1 MTTRPIYLD
10 YNSTT
15 PLDQGVLD
23 EMLPWMTQQ
32 FWNAA
37 STHPLGR
44 RAAIATDT
52 AREEIAA
59 FVGVQPREIV
69 FMSGATEADN
79 AALKGACAAG
89 APNRKH
95 IIIGA
100 TEHKA
105 VLDTAGWLGDQ
116 GAEVAIAP
124 VDGSGRIIEGAFR
137 ELLDETVGLVSI
149 MLANNETGVL
159 APISD
164 LAAATHE
171 VGAIF
176 HTDATQAVGRISV
189 DFAALGVDLASF
201 SAHKMYGPKGVGAL
215 FVSRRTDIDPL
226 IHGGGHERGMRSG
239 TLNVPGIIG
248 FASAAQLASK
258 SLSTEPARQAR
269 LVQHLVNGLSDR
281 LHGVE
286 LVGETADK
294 LPNTA
299 NIRFSGADA
308 EAVMANAPDLAVA
321 SGSACTSMIPAP
333 SHVLSAM
340 GMDSDAALECL
351 RFSVGKPTDAIDIDD
366 AIAMVVSA
374 VNRVRDFQAAGV
386 R

>member
-1 MTTRPIYLD
+1 MTTRSIYLD
-10 YNSTT
+10 YNATT

-23 EMLPWMTQQ
+23 DMLPWMTEQ

-44 RAAIATDT
+44 RAATATDS

-59 FVGVQPREIV
+59 FVGVEPREIV

-79 AALKGACAAG
+79 AALKGAYAAG
-89 APNRKH
+89 TPNRKR

-105 VLDTAGWLGDQ
+105 VLDTAGWLADQ
-116 GAEVAIAP
+116 GVEVAIAP
-124 VDGSGRIIEGAFR
+124 VDDSGRIIEGAFR
-137 ELLDETVGLVSI
+137 KLLDETVGLVSI

-159 APISD
+159 APIAH
-164 LAAATHE
+164 LADATHE

-176 HTDATQAVGRISV
+176 HTDATQAVGRIPV

-226 IHGGGHERGMRSG
+226 IHGGGHERGIRSG

-248 FASAAQLASK
+248 FARATQLASR

-269 LVQHLVNGLSDR
+269 LVEHLVNGLSEC
-281 LHGVE
+281 LQGVE
-286 LVGETADK
+286 LVGETADR

-308 EAVMANAPDLAVA
+308 EAVMANAPDLAVS

-340 GMDSDAALECL
+340 GLDSDAALECL
-351 RFSVGKPTDAIDIDD
+351 RFSVGRPTVAIDIDE
-366 AIAMVVSA
+366 ATESVVNA
-374 VNRVRDFQAAGV
+374 VHRVRDLQGAEV